1 MKLNIPDADFF
12 VFENFLLKPE
22 EALTWIASNEP
33 WEQLYHNG
41 YKAPRLNKGYGKGY
55 TYSGHSIPDTPIPA
69 HYKRLITKL
78 EKDWS
83 IRSNQILLNYYRN
96 GTDSIGLHADD
107 EKELGYNPTVVSL
120 SLGDSRTF
128 ELVNK
133 KTGLIYPIELNNNQL
148 LIMGNMS
155 QVLYRHR
162 IRKQEGKGRR
172 ISITFRQVVV

>member
-12 VFENFLLKPE
+12 VHENFLLKPE
-22 EALTWIASNEP
+22 EALNWIASNEL

-55 TYSGHSIPDTPIPA
+55 TYSGHSMPDTPIPA
-69 HYKRLITKL
+69 HYQRLVDKI
-78 EKDWS
+78 EKDLN
-83 IRSNQILLNYYRN
+83 IHMNQILLNYYRN
-96 GTDSIGLHADD
+96 GSDSIGLHSDN

-128 ELVNK
+128 ELVDK
-133 KTGLIYPIELNNNQL
+133 DGAVYPIELKNNQL
-148 LIMGNMS
+148 LVMGNMS

>member
-12 VFENFLLKPE
+12 VFENFLERPT
-22 EALTWIASNEP
+22 EALNWIASNED

-55 TYSGHSIPDTPIPA
+55 TYSGHSIPDTVIPA
-69 HYKRLITKL
+69 HYQRLITQL
-78 EKDWS
+78 EKDWG
-83 IRSNQILLNYYRN
+83 IKSNQILLNYYRN
-96 GTDSIGLHADD
+96 GSDSIGLHSDD

-120 SLGDSRTF
+120 SLGDSRIF

-133 KTGLIYPIELNNNQL
+133 KTGLVYPIELGSNQL
-148 LIMGNMS
+148 LVMGNMS
-155 QVLYRHR
+155 QINYRHR

-172 ISITFRQVVV
+172 ISITFRRII